1 MKKAFAAAM
10 LSLALIGANGC
21 GSNWNRVAPGGMSD
35 SAIEGEI
42 RKHMSSDGITGMS
55 IKSNDGVVT
64 LEGDVKR
71 EDQHQKALA
80 DARVGGV
87 KSIVDRIA
95 VKP

>member
-1 MKKAFAAAM
+1 MKKVFAAAA
-10 LSLALIGANGC
+10 LSITLLGSMGC
-21 GSNWNRVAPGGMSD
+21 GSNWNRVAPSSMSD

-42 RKHMSSDGITGMS
+42 RKHMSSDGLTGMS

-64 LEGDVKR
+64 LEGDVKS

-87 KSIVDRIA
+87 KSIVDHIV